1 MVGMMSTRTAEVVE
15 NKKEERRKTKEMEGK
30 RYGSGTVLIL

>member
-15 NKKEERRKTKEMEGK
+15 NKKEERRKTKKMEGK
-30 RYGSGTVLIL
+30 RYGTVLIL